1 MKSKILIY
9 ISNSQG
15 ELDWIFPIIVE
26 LSRKKHNVNIYFNTL
41 DKNLIIKRG
50 EIPYK
55 LFKKFNITTYTAL
68 DFTKTKY
75 FSDILLFIFTLLRR
89 RDLGLKILNRL
100 TNNYF
105 NFFSNK
111 FSKRIFNRVRPDLLF
126 KDVGS
131 DTNLRLELSKIL
143 KINNG
148 KTIIFPHGTE
158 IFVESRPKKNN
169 YFGDLLLVSS
179 NKMKSHYSK
188 TFKGLPSSIIG
199 IPRYDIKWL
208 NLIKKNT
215 NYPKTKKSKFKI
227 LFITRGV
234 HPTDL
239 SNDDFNYLVNS
250 IFDICNKS
258 DDIELLIRNHPR
270 YPKSQLLEIL
280 SNYPNLNYRFE
291 DSDLVIL
298 KDEINLVVSMW
309 STMILDALFLNL
321 PVIEFFKCRNNREWP
336 KNDLGELITGYEK
349 SKIVISAKSKDDLSK
364 FINETKQGD
373 YTIYHSIFNS
383 FKKIYNI
390 ENSINKTIK
399 AITNN

>member
-1 MKSKILIY
+1 MKNKVLLYVS
-9 ISNSQG
+9 SSQG
-15 ELDWIFPIIVE
+15 ELDWIIPVIIE
-26 LSRKKHNVNIYFNTL
+26 LSNMNYNVSIYIDAHSKYYIIKRDKNIILFLKKHNINIYSKSNFSV
-41 DKNLIIKRG
+41 IIKLLNFFAG
-50 EIPYK
+50 DNIDSFFNK
-55 LFKKFNITTYTAL
+55 ILNKLSNIFFTLFKEKFASKIY
-68 DFTKTKY
+68 DFFKP
-75 FSDILLFIFTLLRR
+75 DILLK
-89 RDLGLKILNRL
+89 DL
-100 TNNYF
+100 
-105 NFFSNK
+105 S
-111 FSKRIFNRVRPDLLF
+111 PD
-126 KDVGS
+126 S
-131 DTNLRLELSKIL
+131 ILRLNLSKLTRL
-143 KINNG
+143 KEGRIVL
-148 KTIIFPHGTE
+148 FPHGTE
-158 IFVESRPKKNN
+158 IFVESKPKNSN

-179 NKMKSHYSK
+179 DKMKSHYSK
-188 TFKGLPSSIIG
+188 TFKGLPSFIIG

-208 NLIKKNT
+208 DLIKNNT

-250 IFDICNKS
+250 IFYICNKS

-280 SNYPNLNYRFE
+280 SNYPNLDYRFE
-291 DSDLVIL
+291 DSDLITL

-309 STMILDALFLNL
+309 STMILDALLLNL
-321 PVIEFFKCRNNREWP
+321 PVIEFFKCRDKREWP

-349 SKIVISAKSKDDLSK
+349 NKIVISAKSKDDLSK
-364 FINETKQGD
+364 YINETKEGD

-399 AITNN
+399 AITHN